1 MIENFSSEIGKK
13 QNETFTIEKYS
24 ISNKNSL
31 NGICIRKETHNRKS
45 VKLSVDQRK
54 LFFAN
59 QTWKDCKNEQI
70 SDEKM

>member
-13 QNETFTIEKYS
+13 QNETFRIEKYS

-31 NGICIRKETHNRKS
+31 NGICIKKETHKRRS
-45 VKLSVDQRK
+45 MKLSINQQK

-59 QTWKDCKNEQI
+59 QTWKNCKNEQI